1 MKTASV
7 QTHAEAEATVSP
19 RETPRAPEQ
28 VTPPRVNMPFPGVPV
43 THVAAPSLEDPGRW
57 HQGKERASFL
67 GETGNSSNSQL
78 LTNQLLCVL
87 TVGTRDKK
95 DI

>member
-1 MKTASV
+1 M
-7 QTHAEAEATVSP
+7 VSP

-43 THVAAPSLEDPGRW
+43 TLHVPAPSLEDPGRW